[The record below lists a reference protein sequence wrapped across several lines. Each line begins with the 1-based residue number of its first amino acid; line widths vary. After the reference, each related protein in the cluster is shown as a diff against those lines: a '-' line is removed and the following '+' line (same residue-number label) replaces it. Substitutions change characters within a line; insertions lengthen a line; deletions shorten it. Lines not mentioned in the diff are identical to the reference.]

1 MVANTNV
8 GERYEQIDDRVQKM
22 GERVAEI
29 ERELETE
36 RPHLATKADLRGEIA
51 VLRRDVRWGLLL
63 LAIIA
68 AGEWLPQIRSL
79 F

>member
-1 MVANTNV
+1 MTTAANA
-8 GERYEQIDDRVQKM
+8 RPLA
-22 GERVAEI
+22 ERVSAI

-36 RPHLATKADLRGEIA
+36 RRHLATKADIREVRGEIA
-51 VLRRDVRWGLLL
+51 VFRRDIRWGLVL
-63 LAIIA
+63 LAFIA

>member
-1 MVANTNV
+1 MTAAANTNPV
-8 GERYEQIDDRVQKM
+8 S
-22 GERVAEI
+22 ERVAAI

-36 RPHLATKADLRGEIA
+36 RPHLATKADLREVRGEIA
-51 VLRRDVRWGLLL
+51 VLRRDIRWGLLL
-63 LAIIA
+63 LALIA